1 MNWDAMKRVVMMAG
15 DTPVGYFDCI
25 GDAARMAGIY
35 TSNMT
40 SRIKTGYTKDG
51 VSFRFVKD
59 KESLKDIPCLSPER
73 KRGEKFVATEKK
85 PKLAR
90 PKKEKKSIFENDD
103 TELNREKYL
112 ILKYEVRNLRECITP
127 CPFKEYSKPMIGS
140 AKCIKCSSFKGRN
153 RTTHEVACKHP
164 KN

>member
-1 MNWDAMKRVVMMAG
+1 MMEG
-15 DTPVGYFDCI
+15 STPIGYFDCI

-51 VSFRFVKD
+51 FSFRFVND
-59 KESLKDIPCLSPER
+59 GESLSDIPCLSPKR
-73 KRGEKFVATEKK
+73 KRGEKFIITEKS
-85 PKLAR
+85 PKEDAFKAV
-90 PKKEKKSIFENDD
+90 KKTRRKSVFEEDT
-103 TELNREKYL
+103 TELDRSKYL
-112 ILKYEVRNLRECITP
+112 IMKYEVRNLRECITP
-127 CPFKEYSKPMIGS
+127 CPFKEYPKPMIGS
-140 AKCIKCSSFKGRN
+140 AMCMKCGSFKGRN

>member
-1 MNWDAMKRVVMMAG
+1 MMAG
-15 DTPVGYFDCI
+15 DTPVGYFECI

-35 TSNMT
+35 TTSMT
-40 SRIKTGYTKDG
+40 LRIKTGYVKDG

-59 KESLKDIPCLSPER
+59 GDDLNAIPRLSPER
-73 KRGEKFVATEKK
+73 KRSEKFT
-85 PKLAR
+85 PKGKMPR
-90 PKKEKKSIFENDD
+90 KTKPKKEKKSVFEEDD

-127 CPFKEYSKPMIGS
+127 CPFKEAPKPMIGS
-140 AKCIKCSSFKGRN
+140 AKCIKCGSFKGRN

-164 KN
+164 KI